1 MSYTVLARKYRS
13 QTFDEIVGQEAIATT
28 LKNAVASGRIHH
40 GYLFTGTRGVGK
52 TSMARILAKALNCL
66 SAEAPTIEPCCTC
79 ELCTSVAEGSDVDVI
94 EIDAA
99 SNTGVD
105 NIRELR
111 GNTAYRPARARF
123 KVYIID
129 EVHMLSQ
136 GAFNALLKTLEE
148 PPEHVKFVLATT
160 EPQRVPATIHSRCQR
175 FDFRSIS
182 VDKIA
187 GQLRLILEAEGVGAD
202 DEVIRRVARLANGSM
217 RDGLSLLDQLLSL
230 GAEALAAELIDEIL
244 PAPHAETVGDL
255 VECLSQG
262 DAAGALAQL
271 DAVLNEGHSLE
282 LVCSSLIDTFR
293 QMLVI
298 GVCGAETELVDV
310 PQPVRERL
318 GEQAGRYDAAALTYM
333 IAVIEE
339 LRRSVRFSGSGR
351 ALTEAALVRL
361 ACMERFSSIEAML
374 AGLDKRMGSGGS
386 QPSAR
391 PGASASDAKGK
402 VRRRSVRDVPSPPSE
417 ASRGRSKTGGDAAQ
431 AEGQVADSPGQDAAS
446 GGSTGSPPPPDAEA
460 QTGAEPASEPAEGA
474 SPSPARS
481 RPVTAEER
489 RKVLAEPM
497 VQKTLDL
504 FDGELADIQK
514 SAPPAPGEDALD
526 TEADDEED

>member
-13 QTFDEIVGQEAIATT
+13 RTFDDIVGQEAIATT

-66 SAEAPTIEPCCTC
+66 SVDRPTTTPCGTC
-79 ELCTSVAEGSDVDVI
+79 DVCRSAAEGRDIDVI

-111 GNTAYRPARARF
+111 SNTIYRPARARY

-148 PPEHVKFVLATT
+148 PPAHVKFIFATT

-187 GQLRLILEAEGVGAD
+187 AQLNTILAAEGVSAED
-202 DEVIRRVARLANGSM
+202 VVVRRVARLANGSM
-217 RDGLSLLDQLLSL
+217 RDALSLLDQLLSL
-230 GAEALAAELIDEIL
+230 GADRLSIDLIDEIL
-244 PAPHAETVGDL
+244 PSPHDELLADL
-255 VECLSQG
+255 VDRLAANEP
-262 DAAGALAQL
+262 AGALEGLDRCINAGHNLDQL
-271 DAVLNEGHSLE
+271 CAA
-282 LVCSSLIDTFR
+282 LIDYMR
-293 QMLVI
+293 QLMVI
-298 GVCGAETELVDV
+298 RVCGADTSLVDL
-310 PQPVRERL
+310 PGPVRERL
-318 GEQAGRYDAAALTYM
+318 GAQAARFDAACFPYM
-333 IAVIEE
+333 ITVLEE

-361 ACMERFSSIEAML
+361 ASMERFASIEKLLADLNL
-374 AGLDKRMGSGGS
+374 AGGASQGSPSTKVAHAPRVAAPEPGRAGGS
-386 QPSAR
+386 APPR
-391 PGASASDAKGK
+391 PAQTPAGGSET
-402 VRRRSVRDVPSPPSE
+402 RRPVDQAHRRPATDPTNRGPTVDSQTIPVVPD
-417 ASRGRSKTGGDAAQ
+417 R
-431 AEGQVADSPGQDAAS
+431 AAS
-446 GGSTGSPPPPDAEA
+446 
-460 QTGAEPASEPAEGA
+460 
-474 SPSPARS
+474 
-481 RPVTAEER
+481 VCKEER
-489 RKVLAEPM
+489 RAALAEPL
-497 VQKTLDL
+497 VRRTIEL
-504 FDGELADIQK
+504 FDAELTNIEK
-514 SAPPAPGEDALD
+514 EGPHNSAPRQHWPSGQAETKTQPTGGG
-526 TEADDEED
+526 